1 MQSINFTSIELI
13 RQVLIYGPT
22 RGAPSEWSRLMQIRL
37 KLFHNLRKLAFPESR
52 EFLFD
57 YPLPEGAKVSD
68 LLGRLNIPPE
78 LSILIF
84 LNGEAATAEQ
94 GLKEGDLVS
103 LMLPAG
109 GG

>member
-1 MQSINFTSIELI
+1 MARRGSHQNQLSI
-13 RQVLIYGPT
+13 RQFCSLVGITGF
-22 RGAPSEWSRLMQIRL
+22 ASMDIKL
-37 KLFHNLRKLAFPESR
+37 KLFHNLRKLAFPGSR

-68 LLGRLNIPPE
+68 LLERLNIPPE

-84 LNGEAATAEQ
+84 LNGEAATVERM
-94 GLKEGDLVS
+94 LHEGDLVS